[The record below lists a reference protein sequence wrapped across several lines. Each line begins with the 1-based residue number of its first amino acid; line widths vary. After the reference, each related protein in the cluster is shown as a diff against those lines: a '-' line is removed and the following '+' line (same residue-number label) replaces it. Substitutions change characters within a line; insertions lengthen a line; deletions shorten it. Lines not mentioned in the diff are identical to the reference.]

1 MAANGIRC
9 LLMSS
14 SGTSPL
20 SLNEALTHHRAGDL
34 ARAAQLYRQLLS
46 HDPDHADALHLLGVV
61 ALQSGDPASAIT
73 HIREAIEKGTNQP
86 AFHSNLGE
94 ALRISGELEAAAAA
108 FSGALALD
116 PGFADAHSNL
126 GATLLALGQV
136 DAAVEHLERAVRINP
151 NFPEAYMNLGN
162 AMKDQGLYEKAAR
175 CFAKVVAL
183 NPDIVEAQVNLGN
196 ALRGSG
202 DAGGA
207 QIHYEQAIRLRPQLS
222 EAHTNLALLHAE
234 QDRFDEARDVFQR
247 LFEVTYGNE
256 YWHATTFTLPL
267 ASESAPIET
276 TRFALIDSAEHVE
289 YLIGQGKLDASFS
302 QMAGTYRSVL
312 EELAEAD
319 DDALITLSSRQS
331 CKIASFFRKIIHFV
345 DAPRIAPSAINPEL
359 DFRAIENAYL
369 ASPVAVTCF
378 DNFLT
383 PKALRALYEF
393 CLGSTIFVGQA
404 RGGFLTSYMGAGFH
418 CSLLFQI
425 VEELKQAFPQLLA
438 NQTLGNMWVYR
449 YPSEGEGVRAHTD
462 EGSVTFNFWITP
474 DAANLQIG
482 RGGLVTYTKEQPLDW
497 DWQRFNL
504 DKDDPAT
511 RKEID
516 SFLHSADTAT
526 IEYRDN
532 RALLFHSNLFHR
544 SDYFR
549 FKDDY
554 QSRRMNVTLLFGER
568 GTDVRLRYL

>member
-1 MAANGIRC
+1 SRTG
-9 LLMSS
+9 
-14 SGTSPL
+14 PF
-20 SLNEALTHHRAGDL
+20 SLNDALAHHRAGDL

-61 ALQSGDPASAIT
+61 ALQSGDSVSAIT
-73 HIREAIEKGTNQP
+73 HIREAITKGTNQP

-108 FSGALALD
+108 FAGALALD
-116 PGFADAHSNL
+116 SEFADAHSNL
-126 GATLLALGQV
+126 GATLLALGRV
-136 DAAVEHLERAVRINP
+136 DAAVEHLESAVRINP

-162 AMKDQGLYEKAAR
+162 AMKDQGRYAKAAR
-175 CFAKVVAL
+175 CFAKVVEL
-183 NPDIVEAQVNLGN
+183 NPDIVQAHVNLGN
-196 ALRGSG
+196 ALKKSG
-202 DAGGA
+202 DPRGA
-207 QIHYEQAIRLRPQLS
+207 QMHYEQAIHLRPQWS

-247 LFEVTYGNE
+247 LFEMTYGNE
-256 YWHATTFTLPL
+256 YWHVTTFTLPQV
-267 ASESAPIET
+267 SESAPIET
-276 TRFALIDSAEHVE
+276 TRFALIDSAEHIE
-289 YLIGQGKLDASFS
+289 HLIGQGKLDASFS
-302 QMAGTYRSVL
+302 QMAGAYRSVIEQL
-312 EELAEAD
+312 PGAD
-319 DDALITLSSRQS
+319 DDALLTLTSWQS
-331 CKIASFFRKIIHFV
+331 GKIASFFRKIIRFV
-345 DAPRIAPSAINPEL
+345 DAPRVAPSAVNPEL
-359 DFRAIENAYL
+359 DFRAIEDAYL
-369 ASPVAVTCF
+369 TSPIAVTCF

-383 PKALRALYEF
+383 PTALRALYEF
-393 CLGSTIFVGQA
+393 CLDSTIFVGQA

-425 VEELKQAFPQLLA
+425 VEELKQAFPRLLA

-474 DAANLQIG
+474 DVANLEIG

-504 DKDDPAT
+504 DKDDSAT

-516 SFLHSADTAT
+516 SFLLSANTET
-526 IEYRDN
+526 IEYRAN

-568 GTDVRLRYL
+568 GTDVRLRDL

>member
-1 MAANGIRC
+1 
-9 LLMSS
+9 MS
-14 SGTSPL
+14 PINPV
-20 SLNEALTHHRAGDL
+20 SLNDALAYHRAGDL
-34 ARAAQLYRQLLS
+34 ARAAQLYRRLLS
-46 HDPDHADALHLLGVV
+46 DDPGHADALHLLGVV

-73 HIREAIEKGTNQP
+73 HIRQAIAVDSNRP

-94 ALRISGELEAAAAA
+94 ALRINGALEAAADA
-108 FSGALALD
+108 FTVTLALD

-126 GATLLALGQV
+126 GATLLALGRI
-136 DAAVEHLERAVRINP
+136 DAAVQHLESAVRINP
-151 NFPEAYMNLGN
+151 DFLEAHMNLGN
-162 AMKDQGLYEKAAR
+162 AMKEQGQLAKAAM
-175 CFAKVVAL
+175 CFARVVQL
-183 NPDIVEAQVNLGN
+183 NPAIVEAHVNLGN
-196 ALRGSG
+196 ALKGSG
-202 DAGGA
+202 DPSGA
-207 QIHYEQAIRLRPQLS
+207 QRHYEQAIRLRPELR

-234 QDRFDEARDVFQR
+234 QDRFDQARDVFQR
-247 LFEVTYGNE
+247 LFELTHGNE
-256 YWHATTFTLPL
+256 YWHVTTFTLPQ
-267 ASESAPIET
+267 ATESAPIET
-276 TRFALIDSAEHVE
+276 TRFALIDSAEHIDHLVA
-289 YLIGQGKLDASFS
+289 QGKLDASFA
-302 QMAGTYRSVL
+302 QMASTYRAL
-312 EELAEAD
+312 IEELPKVND
-319 DDALITLSSRQS
+319 DELVTLTAQQS
-331 CKIASFFRKIIHFV
+331 GRIAGFFKKIIRFV
-345 DAPRIAPSAINPEL
+345 DAPRVAPCAVNPKL
-359 DFRAIENAYL
+359 DFRAIEDAYL
-369 ASPVAVTCF
+369 ASPVAVISF

-383 PKALRALYEF
+383 PTALRALYEF
-393 CLGSTIFVGQA
+393 CLDSTIFVGQT
-404 RGGFLTSYMGAGFH
+404 RGGFLASYMGAGFH

-425 VEELKQAFPQLLA
+425 VEELKQALPRLLG

-449 YPSEGEGVRAHTD
+449 YPREGEGVRAHTD

-474 DAANLQIG
+474 DDANLQIG
-482 RGGLVTYTKEQPLDW
+482 RGGLLAYTKEQPLDW